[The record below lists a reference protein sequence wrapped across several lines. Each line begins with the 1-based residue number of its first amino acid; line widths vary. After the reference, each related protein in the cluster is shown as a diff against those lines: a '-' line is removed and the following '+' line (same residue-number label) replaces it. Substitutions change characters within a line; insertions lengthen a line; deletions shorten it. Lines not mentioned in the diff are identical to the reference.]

1 LYIQFCCILVLSL
14 HIAYFKKILL
24 RIRSARY
31 LTSVVCNDSSQAVFN
46 SNNWMIQN
54 LIDNLK
60 LVRWVKRGDWVK
72 TEKRGWITFDCYEDY
87 LSYAFDPIALKFEEY

>member
-1 LYIQFCCILVLSL
+1 
-14 HIAYFKKILL
+14 
-24 RIRSARY
+24 
-31 LTSVVCNDSSQAVFN
+31 
-46 SNNWMIQN
+46 MIQN